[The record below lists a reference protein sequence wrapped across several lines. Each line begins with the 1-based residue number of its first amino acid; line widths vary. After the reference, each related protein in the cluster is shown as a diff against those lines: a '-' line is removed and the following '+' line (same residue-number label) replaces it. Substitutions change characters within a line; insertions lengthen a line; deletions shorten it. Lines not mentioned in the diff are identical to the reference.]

1 MLRSRDV
8 FNSLIKEQVD
18 KGIPASRIAL
28 GGFSQGGAMSLFTGT
43 THSEKLAAIFGLSS
57 YLPLS
62 NKINEFMPQDWPNKQ
77 TPVFMAHGDAD
88 GVVKF
93 EFGQKSADHL
103 REMGMPVEFHKHK
116 LVYRFL
122 FSNCISS
129 SCFLFSFFFLL
140 PIQLFS
146 TCLLTV
152 VDSQGSG
159 SRRGP
164 GGDRGP

>member
-1 MLRSRDV
+1 
-8 FNSLIKEQVD
+8 
-18 KGIPASRIAL
+18 
-28 GGFSQGGAMSLFTGT
+28 MSLFTGT

-103 REMGMPVEFHKHK
+103 REMGMPIEFHKYK

-122 FSNCISS
+122 FSICISS
-129 SCFLFSFFFLL
+129 SCILFFSFSFAYTALL
-140 PIQLFS
+140 DMPANFRLAGVW
-146 TCLLTV
+146 TTARTRRR
-152 VDSQGSG
+152 
-159 SRRGP
+159 SRTLKNS
-164 GGDRGP
+164 